1 VTRLYWAR
9 FAFLGMLVGAT
20 ALLGWM
26 TFRRDRR

>member
-1 VTRLYWAR
+1 LYWAR
-9 FAFLGMLVGAT
+9 FGFLGLLIGAV